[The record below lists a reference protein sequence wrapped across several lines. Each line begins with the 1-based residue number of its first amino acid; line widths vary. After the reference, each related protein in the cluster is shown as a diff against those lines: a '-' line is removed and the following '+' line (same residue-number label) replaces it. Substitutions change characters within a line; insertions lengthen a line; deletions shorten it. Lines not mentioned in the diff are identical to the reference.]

1 MNRLS
6 RNVVHGRT
14 TETTDP
20 PRGRGS
26 SPLPIGAL
34 GRRSAASKKLPVFM
48 RVSGCRSRTNR
59 TTPEASQTVA
69 GGEARSAKPP
79 VQGAKGIDPG
89 GGRRD
94 ATACVNRSATP
105 AGVGTSPHFSHP
117 LCCGRRLRG
126 LLDVGS
132 TTPSSASLR
141 APCIRATLCVLA
153 TRGCEKCGLGQLWP
167 GGGAPAALA
176 TGYPL

>member
-34 GRRSAASKKLPVFM
+34 GRRSAPSEKRPVFV

-94 ATACVNRSATP
+94 ATACVNRPAPP

-117 LCCGRRLRG
+117 RCCGPRLRPVPFVALVRPPRRRFYYAFVG
-126 LLDVGS
+126 LTS
-132 TTPSSASLR
+132 R
-141 APCIRATLCVLA
+141 ALHTSR
-153 TRGCEKCGLGQLWP
+153 
-167 GGGAPAALA
+167 
-176 TGYPL
+176 